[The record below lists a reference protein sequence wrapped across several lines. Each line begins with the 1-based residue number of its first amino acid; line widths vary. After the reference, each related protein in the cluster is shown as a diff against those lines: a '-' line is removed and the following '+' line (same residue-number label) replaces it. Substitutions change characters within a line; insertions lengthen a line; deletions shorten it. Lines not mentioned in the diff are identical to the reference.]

1 MSVRPP
7 RKVRTRPQPNVPT
20 FDLDL
25 NDPLA
30 GYRIIAMMCWPDSTI
45 RNERLATIGID
56 LIDVLEQEYGGFL
69 RDVALTIRFHGVPP
83 PPEALGGIIEDCAR
97 DAAHRD
103 ALARFVEGVALPPTP
118 ELGDIGLPARF
129 WGAVLLAPDRYSTP
143 TSYIWA
149 NLLHPAGG
157 ERGIADGPSFNA
169 VRDEI
174 RGCIFGHQMLSGLS
188 FYLVATL
195 DRFHKDLL
203 FYNQTYRII
212 SGTCDQLRVMSVD
225 WLKTNLP
232 HWHCVAPLWAGC
244 LVEADCWFRDGVVRT
259 APGEDEKALLDL
271 NKFYETFFAVF
282 DSNERRRRV
291 VSYAAWFT
299 DFVVNHDAPNIRR
312 RKEDII
318 QFPSFVEPKKPELHT
333 LPSRLLK

>member
-1 MSVRPP
+1 
-7 RKVRTRPQPNVPT
+7 
-20 FDLDL
+20 
-25 NDPLA
+25 
-30 GYRIIAMMCWPDSTI
+30 MMCWPDSAT
-45 RNERLATIGID
+45 RNKRLATIGVD
-56 LIDVLEQEYGGFL
+56 LIDVLEEEYRGFL
-69 RDVALTIRFHGVPP
+69 RDVAFTIRFHGVPP
-83 PPEALGGIIEDCAR
+83 PAEALGAIIEDCAR

-103 ALARFVEGVALPPTP
+103 ALTRFVKDVALPPTP

-143 TSYIWA
+143 SSYVWA

-157 ERGIADGPSFNA
+157 ERAIADGPSFNA

-174 RGCIFGHQMLSGLS
+174 RDCIFGHPMLAGLS

-203 FYNQTYRII
+203 SYNQTYRII
-212 SGTCDQLRVMSVD
+212 SGTFDQLRVMSAD

-244 LVEADCWFRDGVVRT
+244 LVEADCWLPDGAVQR
-259 APGEDEKALLDL
+259 PGEKVQALLDL
-271 NKFYETFFAVF
+271 DKFYETFFAVF
-282 DSNERRRRV
+282 DSIERRRRV
-291 VSYAAWFT
+291 VSFAAWFT

-318 QFPSFVEPKKPELHT
+318 QFPELGGTKEARIACADRQSNPEALRITIRANSGINRATERCGADHT
-333 LPSRLLK
+333 GV